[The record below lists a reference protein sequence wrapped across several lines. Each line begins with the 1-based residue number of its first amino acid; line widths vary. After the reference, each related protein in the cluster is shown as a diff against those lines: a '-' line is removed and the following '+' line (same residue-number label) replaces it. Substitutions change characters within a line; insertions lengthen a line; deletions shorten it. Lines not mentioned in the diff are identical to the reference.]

1 MAAFVAWTSGAVL
14 FLIACPCNFLFGSKI
29 TFKTVIFI
37 IMKLSEEIGNNTE
50 ILLLNFVRDQAK
62 IKVAR
67 PKTSTDW

>member
-37 IMKLSEEIGNNTE
+37 IMKLSEEIGNNTK
-50 ILLLNFVRDQAK
+50 ILL
-62 IKVAR
+62 
-67 PKTSTDW
+67 